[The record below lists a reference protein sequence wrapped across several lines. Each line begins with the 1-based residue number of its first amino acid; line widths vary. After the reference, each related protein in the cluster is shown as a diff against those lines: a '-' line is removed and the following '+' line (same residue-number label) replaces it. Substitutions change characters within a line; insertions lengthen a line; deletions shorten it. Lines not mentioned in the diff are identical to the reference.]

1 MSSLSRNQ
9 VKERARIELSRI
21 LPLDDESLDQVITYA
36 FTLRTKE
43 EIAEH
48 FLNLLGESP
57 DSFQFI
63 SNFREM
69 LFPSPRTE
77 KAIQEDS
84 SIARP
89 DLKSSSTSPSPSPS
103 QSKPSVL
110 RSIKITSGKPSK
122 IKTVRKVVARP
133 ISSSGSAL
141 SSDSSNNPLQTQL
154 QVQNSSNDTQ
164 KTMKKTLNSL
174 KDIDSAIAE
183 LELNEPVPLDGE
195 PRPAKRFCDCMAQR
209 HPLFEMFPNCLNC
222 GKIICIKEGL
232 QPCSSCGKELLS
244 NEEKSKIEE
253 ILNQE
258 KLKLEEKAGMNS
270 SNDKTKAKQKKKLI
284 LSMNEKGKNN
294 FLEKEIFFNQI
305 DSQKQKQLQQAVEAQ
320 EEQKKLEQQ
329 KSELEYYAKIKDK
342 SPELLQAQ
350 ERLDQLLNFQE
361 TSAERTKIIDQAS
374 DFELPNQN
382 FNLWASPVERALQLK
397 KQQRQLRKQ
406 ESSEKAKTGRAS
418 HALNISIADGQV
430 VMNQESIIEDPT
442 DEIDQGI
449 EDLEARVRKMKN
461 EQLSSNIGKVWN
473 PEEYKQKWKAP
484 VYMHSEDDNSSET
497 QPEPTEEWERVQNGS
512 VEESEQV
519 LLSLPIM

>member
-9 VKERARIELSRI
+9 IKERARTELSKL

-43 EIAEH
+43 EIGEH

-63 SNFREM
+63 SNFQEM
-69 LFPSPRTE
+69 LFPGPRIE
-77 KAIQEDS
+77 KQIPEVPS
-84 SIARP
+84 VARP
-89 DLKSSSTSPSPSPS
+89 APKSSSTSPSPSPL

-110 RSIKITSGKPSK
+110 KSIKITSGKPSK
-122 IKTVRKVVARP
+122 IKTIRKVVTRP
-133 ISSSGSAL
+133 TSSPSSRL
-141 SSDSSNNPLQTQL
+141 SSDSSNNPLQVQL
-154 QVQNSSNDTQ
+154 QVQNSNDTQ
-164 KTMKKTLNSL
+164 KTMKRTLNSL

-183 LELNEPVPLDGE
+183 LEINEPVSLDGE
-195 PRPAKRFCDCMAQR
+195 SRPVRRFCDCMAQR

-258 KLKLEEKAGMNS
+258 KLKLEEKAGIDS
-270 SNDKTKAKQKKKLI
+270 SSENTKAKQKKKLI
-284 LSMNEKGKNN
+284 LSMNDKGKNN
-294 FLEKEIFFNQI
+294 FLEKEMFFNQI
-305 DSQKQKQLQQAVEAQ
+305 DSQKKQQLQQAAEAQ

-361 TSAERTKIIDQAS
+361 SSAERTKIIDQAS

-406 ESSEKAKTGRAS
+406 ESTEKANIGRAS

-430 VMNQESIIEDPT
+430 VMNQETIIEDPT

-449 EDLEARVRKMKN
+449 EDLEARVKKMKH
-461 EQLSSNIGKVWN
+461 EQLSSNVGKVWD

-484 VYMHSEDDNSSET
+484 VYMHSVDDNSSET

-512 VEESEQV
+512 VEESEQI